1 MSGRLLETANWSRC
15 AKSRVAAGHQ
25 PFLQL
30 VLTCLRE
37 LEQLAETKAK
47 SSSSSSTS
55 SSAED
60 RDQVRE
66 QLLQTLPEVREQLL
80 QSLHEQLSNFL
91 CFTQEERV
99 YNYEDPTARK
109 TMQDA
114 LQLRFSLV
122 GGMFESITCN
132 FQSINEWA
140 VLLVQLI
147 VRGVIDLT
155 NNADLYCTVLDM
167 LTALIHS
174 TLVIDR
180 EVGSILPTNEIFVV

>member
-1 MSGRLLETANWSRC
+1 M
-15 AKSRVAAGHQ
+15 
-25 PFLQL
+25 
-30 VLTCLRE
+30 
-37 LEQLAETKAK
+37 
-47 SSSSSSTS
+47 
-55 SSAED
+55 
-60 RDQVRE
+60 
-66 QLLQTLPEVREQLL
+66 REQLL

-99 YNYEDPTARK
+99 YNYEDATARK

-122 GGMFESITCN
+122 GGMFESITCSI
-132 FQSINEWA
+132 QSINEWA

-155 NNADLYCTVLDM
+155 NNADLFCPVLDM
-167 LTALIHS
+167 ITALIHS

-180 EVGSILPTNEIFVV
+180 EVGGSDRVEENHRHYLSLVRRIKKEIGDKQSQSMKYLRQLLPFPKQMDEVKC